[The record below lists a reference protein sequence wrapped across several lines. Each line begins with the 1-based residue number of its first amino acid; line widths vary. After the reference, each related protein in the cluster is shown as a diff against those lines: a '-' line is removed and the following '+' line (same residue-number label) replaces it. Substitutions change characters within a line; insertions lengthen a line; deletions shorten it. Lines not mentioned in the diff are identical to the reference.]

1 MWKKTCRGPPPYL
14 AIYHN
19 GLFQKK
25 SKQGTGGGE
34 SGGGRLKT
42 YFFENPPKTLF
53 ISRNF
58 AKLCYPTEIL
68 KPKTKTLDI
77 PHYFFLVTHGNS
89 TLLLISPWKIGKS
102 TCYFFNESGNSISS
116 TPCLFFFWNSPIQM
130 YESS

>member
-1 MWKKTCRGPPPYL
+1 MQGSSPLFSYLSQWTIPEKKQTG
-14 AIYHN
+14 N
-19 GLFQKK
+19 
-25 SKQGTGGGE
+25 GGGAE

-102 TCYFFNESGNSISS
+102 TCYFFNKSGNSISS

>member
-1 MWKKTCRGPPPYL
+1 MQGSSPLFSYLSQWTIPEKKQTG
-14 AIYHN
+14 N
-19 GLFQKK
+19 
-25 SKQGTGGGE
+25 GGGAE

-116 TPCLFFFWNSPIQM
+116 TPSLFFFWNSPIQM

>member
-1 MWKKTCRGPPPYL
+1 MQGSSPLFSYLSQWTIPEKKQTG
-14 AIYHN
+14 N
-19 GLFQKK
+19 
-25 SKQGTGGGE
+25 GGGE

-53 ISRNF
+53 ISGNF